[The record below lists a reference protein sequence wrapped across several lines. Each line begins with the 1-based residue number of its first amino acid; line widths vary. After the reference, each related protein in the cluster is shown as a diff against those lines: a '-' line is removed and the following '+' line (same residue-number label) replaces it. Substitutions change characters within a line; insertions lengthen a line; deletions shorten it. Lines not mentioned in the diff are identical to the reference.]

1 MPKKLTFREK
11 IEKTFN
17 SIFWGWNIIFLLMDT
32 FIFYFFSIPLLLATI
47 LGEIPLDFSLTILA
61 LMIMPILSIL
71 LAKKHFDKQP
81 RQLMRFFYGVEA
93 PLFVL
98 CLIRLFLIREL
109 TPVSGMFLATIC
121 LCIAAF
127 CGELLYGYV
136 GFREDLTEQTIKN
149 NNFWA
154 RLIGQEKMAWLQMG
168 CHSLMLIIGLYA
180 ATILFFYALPVAV
193 STVNLALQFVGGIF
207 YAISHANYSWEN
219 ISYMLLSSLP
229 FLLYMY
235 LGWWLFIFSGG
246 LFVAMPSLFGFLY
259 LESGQKILRD
269 FASQYGKPKMRI
281 ASVSI
286 ITTWLVIF
294 LSLQNQPQIK
304 ALQLLETPA
313 NSDIRPSLIAQS
325 DKIKEGLVNAYLSP
339 YRYLS
344 TVKENDHIRV
354 MYQWLGL
361 SKDAGQT
368 LQNWYNYLMSPFLYQ
383 GSQSDVEKAEKLY
396 EAFFDKPIQKGETNA
411 IQHALQSTYE
421 RDQVQ
426 AGLLNINEK
435 KVWLQSQDIAVKE
448 KGNFAEVALHEVYQ
462 NQTNELQEI
471 FYYFSLPES
480 ATVTGLWLGD
490 TADISKAF
498 PFTVSPR
505 GAAQKVYNSQVRV
518 ERQDPA
524 LLEQV
529 GPKNYRLRAFPIPAK
544 QVLNNN
550 WFSPD
555 RAKVMH
561 LWLTYKVM
569 AEEKGWSLP
578 TLAEKRN
585 IFWTEYTQRNYT
597 INGVK
602 YAEKIDKNNWLPE
615 YFPLSKKIAPTL
627 QEVIFSGG
635 EKITAKPLTNSDY
648 VLPNNQKFA
657 VILDTSYSMTSQ
669 RQKVQETLEGLTRK
683 KFGDN
688 DIDIYISSSPGMA
701 PQRVNEPEQFK
712 LSQLS
717 FYGSLSFNE
726 MLQQFATLRRE
737 ETYNGIF
744 LISDRGNYE
753 LSKDKE
759 KIPSLGAPLWMIHLG
774 GMPPAY
780 DDNIFKAIQD
790 SGGGVGSDIK
800 EVMQRLAT
808 KAKLGKSTV
817 NVVDG
822 YTWINV
828 KLSPRDLKKLSP
840 LKKPEE
846 NEFSPL
852 AARQLV
858 LALSKETSL
867 EQVSQLDGIHA
878 IAKQFKIVTPYS
890 SMIVL
895 VNDRQRELLKEAEA
909 QRDRFERQVESGKET
924 LTKPANPMNQEGI
937 PEPQTWLGL
946 ILGIGLL
953 IIFRYRQQR
962 HNPLS

>member
-1 MPKKLTFREK
+1 MPKKLTFRQRV
-11 IEKTFN
+11 EKTLN

-32 FIFYFFSIPLLLATI
+32 FIFYLLSIPLIRATI

-61 LMIMPILSIL
+61 LMIIPILSII

-109 TPVSGMFLATIC
+109 NPVSGMFLATIC

-136 GFREDLTEQTIKN
+136 GLREDLTEPTIKN
-149 NNFWA
+149 NNFWV

-180 ATILFFYALPVAV
+180 ATILLFYALPVAV

-207 YAISHANYSWEN
+207 YAISHANYSWES
-219 ISYMLLSSLP
+219 IIYMLLYSLP
-229 FLLYMY
+229 FLIFLY
-235 LGWWLFIFSGG
+235 LGWWLLIFSGG

-269 FASQYGKPKMRI
+269 FASQYGKQKMRI

-313 NSDIRPSLIAQS
+313 NNDIRPTLIAQS
-325 DKIKEGLVNAYLSP
+325 DHIKEGLVNAYLSP

-396 EAFFDKPIQKGETNA
+396 EVFFDKPIQKGETNA

-435 KVWLQSQDIAVKE
+435 KVWLQSQDIVVKE

-569 AEEKGWSLP
+569 AGEKGWSLP

-585 IFWTEYTQRNYT
+585 IFWTGYTQRNYT

-602 YAEKIDKNNWLPE
+602 SQVKLDKDNWLPE
-615 YFPLSKKIAPTL
+615 YFPLSNKTAPTL

-635 EKITAKPLTNSDY
+635 QKITAKPLTNSDY
-648 VLPNNQKFA
+648 VLPNNQKIA
-657 VILDTSYSMTSQ
+657 VILETSYSMTSQ
-669 RQKVQETLEGLTRK
+669 RQKGQETLEGLTRK

-688 DIDIYISSSPGMA
+688 DIDLYISSSPGML

-712 LSQLS
+712 LSQLG

-726 MLQQFATLRRE
+726 MLQQFANLRRD

-780 DDNIFKAIQD
+780 DDNTLQAIQD

-808 KAKLGKSTV
+808 KATLGKSTV

-828 KLSPRDLKKLSP
+828 KLSPNELKKISP

-909 QRDRFERQVESGKET
+909 QRDRFDRQVESGKET

-962 HNPLS
+962 HHPLS

>member
-1 MPKKLTFREK
+1 MPKKLTFRQRV
-11 IEKTFN
+11 EKTFN

-32 FIFYFFSIPLLLATI
+32 FIFYFFSIPLILATI

-61 LMIMPILSIL
+61 LMIIPILSIIF
-71 LAKKHFDKQP
+71 AKKYFKKQP

-109 TPVSGMFLATIC
+109 TPVSGIFLGTIC

-136 GFREDLTEQTIKN
+136 GFREDLTEPTIKN
-149 NNFWA
+149 NNFWV

-193 STVNLALQFVGGIF
+193 STVNLAFQFVGGIF

-219 ISYMLLSSLP
+219 IIYTLLSSLP
-229 FLLYMY
+229 FLLFIY

-269 FASQYGKPKMRI
+269 FASQYGKQKMRL

-294 LSLQNQPQIK
+294 LSLQNQPQIQ
-304 ALQLLETPA
+304 ALKLLETPA
-313 NSDIRPSLIAQS
+313 NNDIRPSLIAQS
-325 DKIKEGLVNAYLSP
+325 DNLKNGLVNAYLSP

-361 SKDAGQT
+361 PKDAGQT

-550 WFSPD
+550 LFSLD

-569 AEEKGWSLP
+569 AEEKGWNLP
-578 TLAEKRN
+578 RLAEKRN

-602 YAEKIDKNNWLPE
+602 SQVKLDKDNWLPE
-615 YFPLSKKIAPTL
+615 YFPISNKIALTL
-627 QEVIFSGG
+627 QEVIFAGG
-635 EKITAKPLTNSDY
+635 QKITAKPLTNSDY

-669 RQKVQETLEGLTRK
+669 RQKVQETLEGLRGK

-688 DIDIYISSSPGMA
+688 DIDIYISSSPGMS

-726 MLQQFATLRRE
+726 MLQQFASLRRE

-780 DDNIFKAIQD
+780 DDNTLKAIQD

-828 KLSPRDLKKLSP
+828 KLSPLELKKLPP
-840 LKKPEE
+840 LQKPEA

-867 EQVSQLDGIHA
+867 EQVSQLDKIHA

-909 QRDRFERQVESGKET
+909 QRDRFDRQVESGKET

-962 HNPLS
+962 HHPLS

>member
-1 MPKKLTFREK
+1 MPKKLTFRQRV
-11 IEKTFN
+11 EKTLN

-32 FIFYFFSIPLLLATI
+32 FLFYFLSIPLLLATI

-61 LMIMPILSIL
+61 LMIMPILSII
-71 LAKKHFDKQP
+71 LAKKHFDKQNS
-81 RQLMRFFYGVEA
+81 QLMRFFYGVEA

-136 GFREDLTEQTIKN
+136 GLREDLTEPTIKN
-149 NNFWA
+149 NNFWV

-193 STVNLALQFVGGIF
+193 STVNLALQVVGGIF

-219 ISYMLLSSLP
+219 ISYMLLYSLP
-229 FLLYMY
+229 FLIFLY

-269 FASQYGKPKMRI
+269 FASQYGKQKMRI

-304 ALQLLETPA
+304 SLQLLETPA
-313 NSDIRPSLIAQS
+313 NRDIRPTLIAQS
-325 DKIKEGLVNAYLSP
+325 DNIKEGLVNAYLSP

-361 SKDAGQT
+361 PKDAGQT

-396 EAFFDKPIQKGETNA
+396 EAFFDKPIQKAETNA

-448 KGNFAEVALHEVYQ
+448 KGAFAEVEIHEVYQ
-462 NQTNELQEI
+462 NQTNQLQEI

-505 GAAQKVYNSQVRV
+505 GAAQKVYNSQVRI

-550 WFSPD
+550 WFSRD

-561 LWLTYKVM
+561 LWLSYKVM

-585 IFWTEYTQRNYT
+585 IFWTGYTQRNYT

-602 YAEKIDKNNWLPE
+602 SQVKLDKDNWLPE
-615 YFPLSKKIAPTL
+615 YFPLSNKIAPTL

-635 EKITAKPLTNSDY
+635 QKITAKPLTNSDY

-657 VILDTSYSMTSQ
+657 IILDTSYSMTSQ

-683 KFGDN
+683 KIGDN
-688 DIDIYISSSPGMA
+688 DIDIYISSSPGMP

-726 MLQQFATLRRE
+726 MLQQFASLRRE

-780 DDNIFKAIQD
+780 DDNTLQAIQD
-790 SGGGVGSDIK
+790 SGGVGSDIK

-808 KAKLGKSTV
+808 KATLGKSTV

-828 KLSPRDLKKLSP
+828 KLSPSELKKISP

-867 EQVSQLDGIHA
+867 EQVSKLDGIHA

-909 QRDRFERQVESGKET
+909 QRDRFDRQVESGKET

-962 HNPLS
+962 HHPLS